1 MKKVVLLLVTLAMFN
16 CESECTQEAKKVYLG
31 GKSQSWTLC
40 LNGQT
45 KTYSNYNAYI
55 NVLNNNPNATDGA
68 CETLSN
74 NGIST
79 EEELVDVPC
88 EFNLPSK
95 MFTDENGNQF
105 YYTNR

>member
-1 MKKVVLLLVTLAMFN
+1 MRKLLVLLVTLAMFN
-16 CESECTQEAKKVYLG
+16 CESECTQEAKKVYVG

-74 NGIST
+74 NSIST
-79 EEELVDVPC
+79 NEEFVDVPC

-95 MFTDENGNQF
+95 MFADENGNQF

>member
-1 MKKVVLLLVTLAMFN
+1 MRKLSVLLLVLFAFN
-16 CESECTQEAKKVYLG
+16 CEDDCTQEAKKIYLS

-45 KTYSNYNAYI
+45 KTYSSYNAYI

-74 NGIST
+74 GGINTS
-79 EEELVDVPC
+79 EENVEVPC
-88 EFNLPSK
+88 DIELPSDI
-95 MFTDENGNQF
+95 FTDENYNQ
-105 YYTNR
+105 YQYKEI